1 MEEVYES
8 LHLDTVRWPDL
19 QQCVCEVTCIVT
31 SLFLAVTFSYLLE
44 AEHLSHYFAIKL
56 LIRRVLY
63 AMSRDKDVRTC
74 VRTIVGV
81 AAHDHIHFAQVF
93 EEY

>member
-31 SLFLAVTFSYLLE
+31 SLFLAMTFSYLL
-44 AEHLSHYFAIKL
+44 
-56 LIRRVLY
+56 
-63 AMSRDKDVRTC
+63 
-74 VRTIVGV
+74 
-81 AAHDHIHFAQVF
+81 
-93 EEY
+93 